1 MNSGIFGWVV
11 QLSTISV
18 FSDNVP
24 RKFWTICLRFK
35 IFEVFLMEL
44 IALMSQIDVAEHRC
58 FLVSQ
63 FMQSSSLGSIP
74 SRGHAL
80 CSWAR
85 HLTLTVPLHPG
96 V

>member
-1 MNSGIFGWVV
+1 MV

-24 RKFWTICLRFK
+24 RKVWTICLRFK

-44 IALMSQIDVAEHRC
+44 LALMYSETTMSQIGVAEHRC

-74 SRGHAL
+74 SWGHAL
-80 CSWAR
+80 CSWAG
-85 HLTLTVPLHPG
+85 HLTLTVPLHPD

>member
-1 MNSGIFGWVV
+1 
-11 QLSTISV
+11 
-18 FSDNVP
+18 
-24 RKFWTICLRFK
+24 
-35 IFEVFLMEL
+35 MEL
-44 IALMSQIDVAEHRC
+44 IALMYSETTMSQIDVAKHRC
-58 FLVSQ
+58 FLVSH

-85 HLTLTVPLHPG
+85 HLTLTVPLHPD